1 MPIFGYIMA
10 KMKIN
15 RPFDFLE
22 QAKGKSIIIRSADGK
37 ELTGRLRSFDQNLTL
52 VLENVLI
59 DNKKFPV
66 LILRR
71 FSGIISLK

>member
-1 MPIFGYIMA
+1 MA

-22 QAKGKSIIIRSADGK
+22 QAKGKFVTLRLADGK
-37 ELTGRLRSFDQNLTL
+37 EIVGKLRSFDQNLTL
-52 VLENVLI
+52 VLEDALI
-59 DNKKFPV
+59 DKKRFPIF
-66 LILRR
+66 ILRR

>member
-1 MPIFGYIMA
+1 VA

-22 QAKGKSIIIRSADGK
+22 QVKGKFVTIRLVNGK
-37 ELTGRLRSFDQNLTL
+37 KFVGKLRSFDQNLTL
-52 VLENVLI
+52 VLEDALI
-59 DNKKFPV
+59 DNKKFPI

-71 FSGIISLK
+71 FSGMISLK